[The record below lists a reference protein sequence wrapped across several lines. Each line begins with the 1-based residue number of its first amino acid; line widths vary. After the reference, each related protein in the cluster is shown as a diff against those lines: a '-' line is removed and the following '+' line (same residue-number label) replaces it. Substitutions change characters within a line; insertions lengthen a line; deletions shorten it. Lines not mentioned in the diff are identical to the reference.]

1 MICPYRH
8 PRSSP
13 QLPSPPG
20 SPGQAE
26 GRWRLSAM
34 KLVSPTAWEPRAPYL
49 DGPQPRMLRLKGH
62 DLGRVGNAEQH
73 IEALVLLQDPPC
85 GSPKDFSAPHP
96 FLGEV
101 SEALPRPQE
110 PTPLQTPEEREAF
123 GGLRP
128 PPRCTAHPPSSPGVG
143 YTPGLQTR
151 VLMPSSGHHGARWP
165 GPNHMDLDDPDKSLQ
180 NPSFPSEQHA
190 TNSCPDGRT
199 RPL

>member
-26 GRWRLSAM
+26 GRWRLSAV

-110 PTPLQTPEEREAF
+110 PTPLQTPEER
-123 GGLRP
+123 GGLWWSQASTSLYRP
-128 PPRCTAHPPSSPGVG
+128 PSFLPRCGLHTWSPDQGADAIVSAPWSQVARSKSHG
-143 YTPGLQTR
+143 PG
-151 VLMPSSGHHGARWP
+151 
-165 GPNHMDLDDPDKSLQ
+165 
-180 NPSFPSEQHA
+180 
-190 TNSCPDGRT
+190 
-199 RPL
+199 